1 MPLYVKWSATSNDLE
16 SVLGLAGT
24 ETFSASGLLTAS
36 DEHRYGWYPGTISFG
51 TTQGE
56 GLAEDTEWVPQETE
70 TRAVSGSGQMRCVR
84 PSRDIHHRTL
94 RFDLIGRTERAD
106 PYRGVAMMDRY
117 AVDRTI
123 CWYPDRADGDVG
135 STGTQGDPHDDP
147 RDSSC
152 DYWLVTL
159 VSRPRVDGSG
169 KHPDWFSVELGVNGE
184 PD

>member
-1 MPLYVKWSATSNDLE
+1 MSGDEAFSTS
-16 SVLGLAGT
+16 T
-24 ETFSASGLLTAS
+24 ITAS
-36 DEHRYGWYPGTISFG
+36 DEHRYGWYPGVISFG

-70 TRAVSGSGQMRCVR
+70 TRAKASGRMRTIR
-84 PSRDIHHRTL
+84 PDRDIHHRTL

-106 PYRGVAMMDRY
+106 PYRGVAMMERY

-135 STGTQGDPHDDP
+135 STGTQGDPQDDP

-152 DYWLVTL
+152 DYWLVTM

-169 KHPDWFSVELGVNGE
+169 KHPDWFSVELEVNGE